1 MSRGKIY
8 GLRLTFEA
16 DFCIFE
22 SFPLPFRPGGCYTVS
37 VTRKQ
42 GTAAERPGVS
52 REHKE
57 EQAMSQFT
65 TPVNT
70 RKTVSPK
77 GTKALVLA
85 LVIILAALVIFFRCT
100 VQIDTGYTAIVTTFG
115 KVEDY
120 TLEAGFHMKSPFQE
134 IILMDNREQKTPF
147 STQAFSSDI
156 QQVDIVGSINYA
168 INKATAMTLF
178 KEVGTDYFNK
188 LVNPR
193 MLENTKAVF
202 SKYTAENLVSAREQ
216 LSIQIRDNLSKEM
229 ERYGI
234 SIISVSIENI
244 DFTDAFTDAVEAK
257 QVAAQRK
264 LQAEIEQEQKTM
276 ETQQAAQRQ
285 KIEADAKAEVVKINA
300 DAEAYSTKVK
310 AEAEAEANQ
319 KIAQSL
325 TENLIRFTQINNWNG
340 QLPTYV
346 SGGAAEAL
354 PVLTLNANETD
365 SQKDGK

>member
-1 MSRGKIY
+1 
-8 GLRLTFEA
+8 
-16 DFCIFE
+16 
-22 SFPLPFRPGGCYTVS
+22 
-37 VTRKQ
+37 
-42 GTAAERPGVS
+42 
-52 REHKE
+52 
-57 EQAMSQFT
+57 MSQFT
-65 TPVNT
+65 QPLNTPTLKAPKN
-70 RKTVSPK
+70 VSKK
-77 GTKALVLA
+77 GMTGLILA
-85 LVIILAALVIFFRCT
+85 VVIILIALVVFFRCT

-120 TLEAGFHMKSPFQE
+120 TMEAGFHFKSPFQE

-156 QQVDIVGSINYA
+156 QQVDIIGSINYA
-168 INKATAMTLF
+168 INKSTAMTLF

-216 LSIQIRDNLSKEM
+216 LSIQIRDNLSREM

-276 ETQQAAQRQ
+276 ETQQQAERQ
-285 KIEADAKAEVVKINA
+285 KIEADAKAAVVKINA
-300 DAEAYSTKVK
+300 DAEAYSTRVK
-310 AEAEAEANQ
+310 AEAEAEAYQ
-319 KIAQSL
+319 KIAESL
-325 TENLIRFTQINNWNG
+325 TENLIEFTQINQWNG

-346 SGGAAEAL
+346 SGNAAEAL
-354 PVLTLNANETD
+354 PMLSLNNAQHPSAETAEAE
-365 SQKDGK
+365 

>member
-1 MSRGKIY
+1 
-8 GLRLTFEA
+8 
-16 DFCIFE
+16 
-22 SFPLPFRPGGCYTVS
+22 
-37 VTRKQ
+37 
-42 GTAAERPGVS
+42 
-52 REHKE
+52 
-57 EQAMSQFT
+57 MSQFN

-70 RKTVSPK
+70 QKKPNPK
-77 GTKALVLA
+77 SMRLLA
-85 LVIILAALVIFFRCT
+85 LAGIVIVIALVIFFRCT

-120 TLEAGFHMKSPFQE
+120 TLEAGFHLKNPFQE

-156 QQVDIVGSINYA
+156 QQVDVIGSINYA
-168 INKATAMTLF
+168 INKSTAMTLF
-178 KEVGTDYFNK
+178 REVGTDYFSK
-188 LVNPR
+188 LVYPR

-216 LSIQIRDNLSKEM
+216 LSIQIRDNLSREM

-276 ETQQAAQRQ
+276 ETQQQAERQ
-285 KIEADAKAEVVKINA
+285 KIEADAKAQVVKIDA
-300 DAEAYSTKVK
+300 DAAAYSTRVK
-310 AEAEAEANQ
+310 AEAEAEANR
-319 KIAQSL
+319 KIAESL
-325 TENLIRFTQINNWNG
+325 TENLIEFTQVNQWNG

-354 PVLTLNANETD
+354 PVLTLNQGQQTEEA
-365 SQKDGK
+365 Q

>member
-1 MSRGKIY
+1 
-8 GLRLTFEA
+8 
-16 DFCIFE
+16 
-22 SFPLPFRPGGCYTVS
+22 
-37 VTRKQ
+37 
-42 GTAAERPGVS
+42 
-52 REHKE
+52 
-57 EQAMSQFT
+57 MSQFT
-65 TPVNT
+65 TPLNANPQKAP
-70 RKTVSPK
+70 RKAGKK
-77 GTKALVLA
+77 GTLGLIVAV
-85 LVIILAALVIFFRCT
+85 VIILIALIVFFRCT

-120 TLEAGFHMKSPFQE
+120 TMEAGFHLKSPFQE
-134 IILMDNREQKTPF
+134 VILMDNREQKTPF

-168 INKATAMTLF
+168 INKSTAMTLF

-216 LSIQIRDNLSKEM
+216 LSIQIRDNLSREM

-276 ETQQAAQRQ
+276 ETEQQAERQ
-285 KIEADAKAEVVKINA
+285 KIEADAKAAVVKINA
-300 DAEAYSTKVK
+300 DAEAYSTRVK
-310 AEAEAEANQ
+310 AEAEAEANK
-319 KIAQSL
+319 KIAESL
-325 TENLIRFTQINNWNG
+325 TDNLIQFTQINTWNG

-354 PVLTLNANETD
+354 PVLSLNAVQQPEAGTTAE
-365 SQKDGK
+365 

>member
-1 MSRGKIY
+1 
-8 GLRLTFEA
+8 
-16 DFCIFE
+16 
-22 SFPLPFRPGGCYTVS
+22 
-37 VTRKQ
+37 
-42 GTAAERPGVS
+42 
-52 REHKE
+52 
-57 EQAMSQFT
+57 
-65 TPVNT
+65 
-70 RKTVSPK
+70 
-77 GTKALVLA
+77 VLA
-85 LVIILAALVIFFRCT
+85 VIVILAALIIFFRCT

-134 IILMDNREQKTPF
+134 VILMDNREQKTPF
-147 STQAFSSDI
+147 ATQAFSSDI

-178 KEVGTDYFNK
+178 KEVGTEYFSK

-193 MLENTKAVF
+193 
-202 SKYTAENLVSAREQ
+202 KYTAENLVSAREQ
-216 LSIQIRDNLSKEM
+216 LSIQIRDNLSREM

-276 ETQQAAQRQ
+276 ETQQQAQRQ

-325 TENLIRFTQINNWNG
+325 TENLIQFTQVNNWNG

-354 PVLTLNANETD
+354 PVLTLNAAEANAQEAA
-365 SQKDGK
+365 K